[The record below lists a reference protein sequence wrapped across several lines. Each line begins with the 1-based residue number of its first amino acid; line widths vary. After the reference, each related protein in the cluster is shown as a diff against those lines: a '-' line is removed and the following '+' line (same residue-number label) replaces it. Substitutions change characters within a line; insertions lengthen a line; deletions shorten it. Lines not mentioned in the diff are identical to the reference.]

1 MSLLQNLDHNNVVKF
16 LEWYETSNHLWVITE
31 LVQAST
37 LAEILDQ
44 DGFIPLGELPA
55 FLVDI
60 AAGLNFVHATGLIYC
75 NLRPTNVGCAINVYV
90 KMRLSFCPF
99 CILQIL
105 LDSCQCLKLGDFSLA
120 CTAEGET
127 GVELSAIFEA
137 TRRTLV
143 GLKKAAREGMPVR
156 HVATPNVPS
165 LFYTAPEVLA
175 GGAQFTFSS
184 DLWSLG
190 CVLFEMCTGQCVSVC
205 MCVCVCL
212 CVCLCVCVCAC
223 VCVHVCMYAC
233 VCVYL
238 CVCVHVSVCVCVC
251 VSMCVCVCVYR

>member
-1 MSLLQNLDHNNVVKF
+1 MENYILYGEHFSDQDGTIVYKGRRRGTVSYVNIRKHPKERKDVVSKEVSLLQNLDHSNVVKF

-75 NLRPTNVGCAINVYV
+75 NLRPTN
-90 KMRLSFCPF
+90 
-99 CILQIL
+99 IL

-127 GVELSAIFEA
+127 
-137 TRRTLV
+137 
-143 GLKKAAREGMPVR
+143 
-156 HVATPNVPS
+156 
-165 LFYTAPEVLA
+165 VLA

-190 CVLFEMCTGQCVSVC
+190 CVLFEMCTGFAPFEAGSVEEALHKVCYEPPPSLRSEIVTRNGGGNLGNLEGVSEV
-205 MCVCVCL
+205 
-212 CVCLCVCVCAC
+212 
-223 VCVHVCMYAC
+223 
-233 VCVYL
+233 VYL
-238 CVCVHVSVCVCVC
+238 VSHLLQKEPDQRLSWEHFWELPLLRGSNLC
-251 VSMCVCVCVYR
+251 